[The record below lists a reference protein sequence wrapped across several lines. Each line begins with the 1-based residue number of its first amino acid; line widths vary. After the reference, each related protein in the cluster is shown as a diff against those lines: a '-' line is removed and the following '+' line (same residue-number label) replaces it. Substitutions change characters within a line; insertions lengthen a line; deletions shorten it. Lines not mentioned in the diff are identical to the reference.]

1 MRHDYYSYTK
11 EELLKQPKICLHC
24 YETDQDVFRH
34 MAEEMVDAIIQ
45 NQAEGKSTIFIC
57 PVGPIGQYP

>member
-34 MAEEMVDAIIQ
+34 MAEEWWMPLFKTRRK
-45 NQAEGKSTIFIC
+45 GKAPYLF
-57 PVGPIGQYP
+57 VR